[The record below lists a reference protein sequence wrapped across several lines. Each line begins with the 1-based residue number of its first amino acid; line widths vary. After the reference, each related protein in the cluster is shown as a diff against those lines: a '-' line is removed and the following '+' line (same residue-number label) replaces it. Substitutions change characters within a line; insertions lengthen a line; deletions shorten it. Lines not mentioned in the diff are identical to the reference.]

1 MEEPDLI
8 LKSIYNISNSKTI
21 VYIDVPNMY
30 SFHRL
35 LGVELGLIKKISS
48 DTLMHKRF
56 NRKNNF
62 DKKIREI
69 GFKGWF

>member
-1 MEEPDLI
+1 MC
-8 LKSIYNISNSKTI
+8 
-21 VYIDVPNMY
+21 

-35 LGVELGLIKKISS
+35 LGVELGLKKISS

-62 DKKIREI
+62 DKEKLEI
-69 GFKGWF
+69 GFKGWFLKC